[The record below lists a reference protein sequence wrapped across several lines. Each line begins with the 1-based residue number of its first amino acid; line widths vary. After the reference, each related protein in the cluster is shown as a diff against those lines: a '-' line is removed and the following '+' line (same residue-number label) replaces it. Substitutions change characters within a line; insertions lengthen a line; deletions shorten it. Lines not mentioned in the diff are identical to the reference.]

1 MKRNHVFT
9 HPVLG
14 VVSLVIAFFV
24 WLIVMNVS
32 DPVRTKTFASIPVS
46 VSNASYVES
55 KGLSYK
61 IADGFQNISVD
72 LMYDLPGQSREQFRD
87 TLRQV
92 LSLPDPPQHLSAY
105 SLIIEPGTPFWERY
119 HEDAERKALGDSP
132 LFLPS
137 EDEEAGM
144 LSDLKSILS
153 GTGFHRYEISNWAL
167 NGFESVHN
175 KGYWERRPYLGFG
188 LGASS
193 QADHMRWKNTSD
205 LNEYLSCSF
214 ARKEVTHLSR
224 SNEMEETMFLGLR
237 EMKGVTRQH
246 FRERFGV
253 SMDEVYGRVLSNLA
267 GLRLISDDG
276 EAIRLTDRGISIS
289 NVVLAEFLLD

>member
-1 MKRNHVFT
+1 
-9 HPVLG
+9 
-14 VVSLVIAFFV
+14 
-24 WLIVMNVS
+24 
-32 DPVRTKTFASIPVS
+32 
-46 VSNASYVES
+46 
-55 KGLSYK
+55 
-61 IADGFQNISVD
+61 
-72 LMYDLPGQSREQFRD
+72 
-87 TLRQV
+87 
-92 LSLPDPPQHLSAY
+92 
-105 SLIIEPGTPFWERY
+105 
-119 HEDAERKALGDSP
+119 
-132 LFLPS
+132 
-137 EDEEAGM
+137 
-144 LSDLKSILS
+144 
-153 GTGFHRYEISNWAL
+153 
-167 NGFESVHN
+167 
-175 KGYWERRPYLGFG
+175 
-188 LGASS
+188 
-193 QADHMRWKNTSD
+193 MRWKNTSD